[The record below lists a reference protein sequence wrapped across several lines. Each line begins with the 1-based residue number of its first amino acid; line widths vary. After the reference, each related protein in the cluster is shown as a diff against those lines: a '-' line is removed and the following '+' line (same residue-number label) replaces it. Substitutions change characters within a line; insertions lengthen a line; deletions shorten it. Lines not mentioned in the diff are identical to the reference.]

1 MSEGNPAA
9 LPPPVAR
16 GDRPE
21 FSLRAI
27 LCSILVA
34 AIIGGSYPYIVL
46 KLGFG
51 PNISVVSA
59 FFGYLL
65 VVALLR
71 QTSFNRWENNIVQT
85 AGTSAGQTAF
95 MCVLLAAFDMLN
107 AKPELGVHI
116 QMTFWQVF
124 AWLVVAGAMGVL
136 MAVPMRRHFIDEE
149 ELTYADGVAAA
160 ETLVVLDAGGT
171 DARRRARA
179 LAVGAVAAT
188 VLTWFRDGWPRMIKK
203 FLMKGWVSAQ
213 GAARLDWLSIPD
225 SWFFGAL
232 GQKLHFEAL
241 HFGLNWSLLSIGSG
255 MLVGLRINLSM
266 GLGMVISWLIAPP
279 LLKSHGIIDAA
290 SYGVVLRW
298 VMWPATGLMI
308 SGGLTALT
316 LRWKLLVKTFTSLS
330 SKSVSSDDFPMK
342 WVGGGLVILS
352 VALVFVQKISLGIA
366 AWQTLVAI
374 LLSVPLMLVSLRVLG
389 ETNWGPISTMG
400 NMMQAVFALLAPG
413 HIPANMTASGM
424 TGSIAAGS
432 EGIMQCYKTGKMIG
446 SNNRI
451 LTWAQLLAV
460 PIGAAAVALV
470 YPVLA
475 SKYGVGGEHGLTA
488 PTAVKWAGFAEIL
501 SKGFQALPKGC
512 LTAFIIAVIAGILLT
527 LFEQRFKKFLP
538 SASATGLGM
547 LLPGVAIL
555 MMVLGGVIEAIWR
568 KLSPKSA
575 EEQIT
580 PMASGFIAGEAILA
594 VIIPILMVLNILPE

>member
-1 MSEGNPAA
+1 
-9 LPPPVAR
+9 
-16 GDRPE
+16 
-21 FSLRAI
+21 
-27 LCSILVA
+27 
-34 AIIGGSYPYIVL
+34 
-46 KLGFG
+46 
-51 PNISVVSA
+51 
-59 FFGYLL
+59 
-65 VVALLR
+65 
-71 QTSFNRWENNIVQT
+71 
-85 AGTSAGQTAF
+85 
-95 MCVLLAAFDMLN
+95 
-107 AKPELGVHI
+107 
-116 QMTFWQVF
+116 
-124 AWLVVAGAMGVL
+124 
-136 MAVPMRRHFIDEE
+136 HFIDEE

-366 AWQTLVAI
+366 AWQTL
-374 LLSVPLMLVSLRVLG
+374 
-389 ETNWGPISTMG
+389 
-400 NMMQAVFALLAPG
+400 
-413 HIPANMTASGM
+413 
-424 TGSIAAGS
+424 
-432 EGIMQCYKTGKMIG
+432 
-446 SNNRI
+446 
-451 LTWAQLLAV
+451 
-460 PIGAAAVALV
+460 
-470 YPVLA
+470 
-475 SKYGVGGEHGLTA
+475 
-488 PTAVKWAGFAEIL
+488 
-501 SKGFQALPKGC
+501 
-512 LTAFIIAVIAGILLT
+512 
-527 LFEQRFKKFLP
+527 
-538 SASATGLGM
+538 
-547 LLPGVAIL
+547 
-555 MMVLGGVIEAIWR
+555 
-568 KLSPKSA
+568 
-575 EEQIT
+575 
-580 PMASGFIAGEAILA
+580 
-594 VIIPILMVLNILPE
+594 